1 MAFAFLFLS
10 QMLDSPVLDR
20 TRGRRLG
27 RLHDVSVD
35 ITKIYPNITG
45 LWVRPSWGRP
55 TFFLPAGNA
64 EIPESG
70 RPILATLPETAVR
83 PTPERSGLRLREA
96 FLDKQIVDLSGA
108 RVVRVNDLH
117 LLKEDANL
125 WVVHMDVGF
134 SGLLRRLR
142 WLEPYRRVVKWLF
155 NYDLTDRFIQWKYVQ
170 PVTDVR
176 AAGTLAL
183 KVAYSKLSHV
193 HPADLADILLD
204 LGTEERETAFRS
216 LDPDTAA
223 QTLEKLPLRTALQ
236 LLEGLPLET
245 ATSVLD
251 ALPPDEAADLL
262 AEVPR
267 RRLYAYV
274 RGLPKKKA
282 TQLKELLAHAR
293 HTAGSLMNTEFVTVR
308 FDTPAGQALE
318 KVIAEKDRAESIYY
332 VYVLSASGTLT
343 GVLTLR
349 HLLGADPARPVA
361 DLMVNKV
368 VRVRTDSK
376 LEEVALLFLK
386 YDFNLLPVVDSH
398 NRLKGIISVR
408 DSLESAF
415 PQIKQGTEGGA

>member
-1 MAFAFLFLS
+1 MAFSFLFLS
-10 QMLDSPVLDR
+10 QIMDAPVLDR

-27 RLHDVSVD
+27 RVWDVSAD
-35 ITKIYPNITG
+35 ITKIYPNLTG
-45 LWVRPSWGRP
+45 IWVRPSWGRP
-55 TFFLPAGNA
+55 AFFLPADSV
-64 EIPESG
+64 EVPESG
-70 RPILATLPETAVR
+70 RPLLATLPETPARTGPDRV
-83 PTPERSGLRLREA
+83 GLRLREA

-134 SGLLRRLR
+134 SGLLRRLG
-142 WLEPYRRVVKWLF
+142 WLEPYRRTVKWLF

-176 AAGTLAL
+176 AAGALAL

-204 LGTEERETAFRS
+204 LGTEERETVFRS
-216 LDPDTAA
+216 LDTDTAA

-236 LLEGLPLET
+236 LLEGLPLE
-245 ATSVLD
+245 AAASVLD
-251 ALPPDEAADLL
+251 TLPPDEAADLL

-267 RRLYAYV
+267 RRFYAYL
-274 RGLPKKKA
+274 RGLSKKKA
-282 TQLKELLAHAR
+282 ARLKELLAHAR

-308 FDTPAGQALE
+308 FDAPAGLALE

-332 VYVLSASGTLT
+332 IYVLSASGTLT

-349 HLLGADPARPVA
+349 QLLGADPARPVA
-361 DLMVNKV
+361 DLMVPKV

-376 LEEVALLFLK
+376 VEEISLLFLK

-415 PQIKQGTEGGA
+415 PQIKQSTEGGG